1 MTIEVLD
8 AMGREAFVATLG
20 CVFENSPWVAERVW
34 PRRPFGTIEALH
46 AAMTRVVAESPRAEQ
61 LALIRAHPD
70 LGAKARM
77 SEASSQEQSGAGL
90 DRLRPDE
97 FERLHTL
104 NSAYREKFGFPFIYA
119 VKGSTTQDILR
130 ALQARIAGD
139 PEHERATALAQIY
152 RIAQFRLED
161 LFRVPVHERQ

>member
-1 MTIEVLD
+1 MTIEALD
-8 AMGREAFVATLG
+8 AMDREAFIAGVG
-20 CVFENSPWVAERVW
+20 WVFEHSPWVADRVW
-34 PRRPFGTIEALH
+34 PERPFGSLEALH
-46 AAMTRVVAESPRAEQ
+46 AAMTRVVAEAPRTDQ

-77 SEASSQEQSGAGL
+77 SDASTQEQSGAGL
-90 DRLRPDE
+90 DRMNADE
-97 FERLHTL
+97 FDRLHTL

-119 VKGSTTQDILR
+119 VKGSTTRDILR
-130 ALQARIAGD
+130 ALESRLSAD
-139 PEHERATALAQIY
+139 PERERATALAQIY

>member
-1 MTIEVLD
+1 MTIEDLD
-8 AMGREAFVATLG
+8 AMDREAFIAAIG
-20 CVFENSPWVAERVW
+20 WVFEDSPWVAERVW
-34 PRRPFGTIEALH
+34 PARPFGTVEALH
-46 AAMTRVVAESPRAEQ
+46 AAMRRVVAQAPRAEQ
-61 LALIRAHPD
+61 LALVRAHPD

-77 SEASSQEQSGAGL
+77 SDASTQEQSDAGL
-90 DRLRPDE
+90 DRMNADE
-97 FERLHTL
+97 FQRLHTL

-130 ALQARIAGD
+130 ALESRLTAD
-139 PEHERATALAQIY
+139 PEREHATALAHIK